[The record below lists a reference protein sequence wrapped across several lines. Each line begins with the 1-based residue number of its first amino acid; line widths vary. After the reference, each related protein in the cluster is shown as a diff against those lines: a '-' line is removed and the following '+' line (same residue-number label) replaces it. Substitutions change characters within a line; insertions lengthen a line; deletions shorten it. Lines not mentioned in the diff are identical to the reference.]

1 MNTKPQEHVK
11 EAMELWKSLLGD
23 APCPEELQFRVWL
36 SVHPAARLT
45 YSIAET
51 ATKYLRMKKQ
61 MNLEYLVRFCSA
73 VANSERRADQLRKDT
88 SEQQFTAEKP
98 AA

>member
-1 MNTKPQEHVK
+1 MKTKEPVQ
-11 EAMELWKSLLGD
+11 EAMKLWKSLLGD

-36 SVHPAARLT
+36 SIHPAARLT

-51 ATKYLRMKKQ
+51 ATKYLRMKKA

-73 VANSERRADQLRKDT
+73 VANSERRFSQCSNRYAD
-88 SEQQFTAEKP
+88 
-98 AA
+98 